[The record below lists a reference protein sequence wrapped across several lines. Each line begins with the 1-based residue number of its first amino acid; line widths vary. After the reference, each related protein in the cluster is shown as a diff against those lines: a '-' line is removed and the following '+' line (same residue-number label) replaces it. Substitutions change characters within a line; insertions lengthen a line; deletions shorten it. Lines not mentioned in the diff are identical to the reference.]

1 MEQIGNQ
8 LTYQR
13 GPHTLNESD
22 FLLSFLWYPVML
34 YYATSRVKLTVVA
47 GIFTLL
53 SLGFWQC
60 KSPGVDPDTP
70 SATEFATVNSTTPG
84 VFMAGTYQACYLSW
98 SPVYDNIT
106 EGQDWRYTPDPAS
119 IRGDYRLI
127 VEPIGTGAD
136 SVRIMLDG
144 SGHGPSFKRQLV
156 GKFRVEKGRD
166 LGKLNNEYRT
176 GYPLQDG
183 YTVDKT
189 PRIDYERLALT
200 DKTVFTFDIFL
211 TQFFDSK
218 DALKLLL
225 PNLTFKLESALR
237 PALKPVPLFQG
248 RFRRVSPALVIDPYK

>member
-1 MEQIGNQ
+1 MSLIFFVSYSGI
-8 LTYQR
+8 
-13 GPHTLNESD
+13 
-22 FLLSFLWYPVML
+22 LLML
-34 YYATSRVKLTVVA
+34 HSETSRVKLALLA
-47 GIFTLL
+47 GILTLL

-60 KSPGVDPDTP
+60 QSPGVDPGTGPGTPGTP
-70 SATEFATVNSTTPG
+70 SAAEIAAVNSTTPG

-183 YTVDKT
+183 YTVDAT

-218 DALKLLL
+218 DALKFLL
-225 PNLTFKLESALR
+225 PNLTFKLESAFR
-237 PALKPVPLFQG
+237 PAFKPVPLFQG
-248 RFRRVSPALVIDPYK
+248 RFRRVSPALVIDPYKY

>member
-1 MEQIGNQ
+1 
-8 LTYQR
+8 
-13 GPHTLNESD
+13 
-22 FLLSFLWYPVML
+22 ML
-34 YYATSRVKLTVVA
+34 YCETSRVKLTVLV

-53 SLGFWQC
+53 NLGFWQC
-60 KSPGVDPDTP
+60 KSPGVDPATGPGTPGNP
-70 SATEFATVNSTTPG
+70 SAAEIALVNSTTPG
-84 VFMAGTYQACYLSW
+84 VFMAGTYEACYLSW

-156 GKFRVEKGRD
+156 GKFRVDKGRD
-166 LGKLNNEYRT
+166 LGKFNNGGKTEYQT
-176 GYPLQDG
+176 GYRLQDG
-183 YTVDKT
+183 FSVDET
-189 PRIDYERLALT
+189 PRIDHRRLAQT
-200 DKTVFTFDIFL
+200 DQTVFTFDVFL

-248 RFRRVSPALVIDPYK
+248 RFRRVSPALVIDPYKY